1 MDRLLTLRIRKKS
14 QTEMLIGVI
23 IILPFLWQ
31 GISSVF
37 PSLSQISYLID
48 VMWLWLLI
56 LIVKYQRSLAGNIP
70 SAFPVWIGLFFVFT
84 LIVFALNYQSIW
96 YYLWGVRNNFR
107 FYVAFLAFAYF
118 LNTENVEGYLKLF
131 DKLFWINT
139 IVCLFQRFILG
150 FSQDNLGGLFG
161 VRSGSNG
168 HLNIFMVIV
177 VTKAIVYY
185 FNKKESIKECLLKV
199 SAALLIAALA
209 ELKFFFIEIAIILA
223 LASLVSKF
231 SWRKVLAII
240 LILVGIVLGVSLLE
254 ALFPEFAGMF
264 TIEGILANSA
274 SEQGYTSS
282 GDLNRL
288 TAIPT
293 IVERFFSHEGSSLI
307 GYGLGNCDYSSAF
320 EFLTTPFFKA
330 HSWMHYM
337 WFSTAF
343 IFLEMGYIGLI
354 FFLGFFVLVFA
365 CSEKASRKNRDKK
378 VHCQVAKITSILAV
392 LIAIYNVSLRTESGY
407 MMYFM
412 LALPFVRTS
421 GDGSKEVQV
430 NQ

>member
-31 GISSVF
+31 GIASTFSALSS
-37 PSLSQISYLID
+37 ITYAID
-48 VMWLWLLI
+48 IMWLWLLV
-56 LIVKYQRSLAGNIP
+56 LIVKYQRDLVGNIP
-70 SAFPVWIGLFFVFT
+70 RVFPIWIGLFFVFT
-84 LIVFALNYQSIW
+84 LIGLAFNYQSIW

-118 LNTENVEGYLKLF
+118 LNMENVEGYLKLF

-168 HLNIFMVIV
+168 HLNIFMIIV

-185 FNKKESIKECLLKV
+185 FNKKENIKECLLKI

-209 ELKFFFIEIAIILA
+209 ELKFFFIEVAIILV
-223 LASLVSKF
+223 LASLISKF

-240 LILVGIVLGVSLLE
+240 LILVGIVLSISLLG
-254 ALFPEFAGMF
+254 ALFPGFAGMF

-274 SEQGYTSS
+274 SKSGYTGR
-282 GDLNRL
+282 GDLSRL
-288 TAIPT
+288 TAIRT
-293 IVERFFSHEGSSLI
+293 VVEQFFSHEGSSLI

-343 IFLEMGYIGLI
+343 IFLEMGYIGLL
-354 FFLGFFVLVFA
+354 FFFGFFVLVFVY
-365 CSEKASRKNRDKK
+365 SEKVGRKNKDRR
-378 VHCQVAKITSILAV
+378 VHCQIAKIISILAV
-392 LIAIYNVSLRTESGY
+392 LIAIYNVSLRTEAGY

-412 LALPFVRTS
+412 LALPFVRQ
-421 GDGSKEVQV
+421 GKLEQEEL
-430 NQ
+430 